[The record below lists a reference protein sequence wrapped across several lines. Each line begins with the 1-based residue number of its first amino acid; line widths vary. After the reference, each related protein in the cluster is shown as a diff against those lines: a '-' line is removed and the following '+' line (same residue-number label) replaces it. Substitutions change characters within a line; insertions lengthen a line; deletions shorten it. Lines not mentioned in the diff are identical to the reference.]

1 MLINYL
7 IFCFNSPVAETE
19 DKSDA
24 SINTFDKERAP
35 LNVRTEEEET
45 IRITLPR
52 KKQKTTS
59 YRQVD
64 FFTTKDL
71 PLSPKSTKKYVGSLK
86 IQLNSKVAKE
96 ADCTVTQVNSKQTHS
111 FKSLETSNKV
121 KVQAEHEKGTLSRME
136 VQASEVD
143 LSKIKKNAPTENDIK
158 QKTDINQ
165 GTSDLALPLPN
176 ISTELQQ
183 KEMEVKEI
191 SLVSVQQFETTRS
204 EVKKDIPAKST
215 KEQEPS
221 LNAAVSEPVQ
231 QNTPKMQSQDTE
243 VKETVLPQKVKT
255 SQVTVSNIENIP
267 VEIVSEKKLTPVP
280 ETGGFSQPVQKNPL
294 ALQDRDSEIKDLT
307 LLQTVELSNSTV
319 YKTKEDSHGSD
330 ANETKKCSSAA
341 AERFSQ
347 PEEQRML
354 TVQTVDHEVKETI
367 SAHRVEL
374 SKSLV
379 AEVKSEAPTIDASE
393 QKPSL
398 DVTANELIPP
408 LLSSTPKL
416 QHKEME
422 VRNAMK
428 EKFSSTHFAPG
439 ASSSKEQRIHLR
451 EKSSFAWP
459 EQSEIESQLWK
470 AEVKEAIVFQNPQTS
485 EATGFEI
492 KDVFTK
498 ECVGQSIILGS
509 PEADFPSSEEQ
520 IQLKSQ
526 GEENVN
532 VSSNETSNLDSSS
545 DMESF
550 TESIRKYGSPI
561 SLPQKKQ
568 RIPKLSLMP
577 PFAMPPIQEDFI
589 PPKEKKIFDPT
600 SFKFG
605 LGKTGSQKG
614 KGPSSVLKKQQGEAK
629 AKLKKRASAEQSV
642 VYKSLTINKS
652 PNLRLHRPKDVE
664 HNLCGDLHSKKF
676 PLEIDQTVADA
687 SKSSTGAQIKDI
699 KFTPSL
705 KLYGVI
711 VTQFILQ
718 LIIYNQPNFRGE
730 TIEIFNDVKDA
741 TSWNLPSA
749 FSIRTVR
756 GCWFLYQ
763 KPDFEGAK
771 ILLEEGAVEL
781 ANIWGEEIAEDNN
794 EEGPTVIPTVIGS
807 IRRAVKDWSL
817 TELDLF
823 TEFNGM
829 GDRTTFYDEIEK
841 ISTFG
846 IPLSTL
852 SMQVHS
858 GIWLVFEEPLYHGNS
873 YMVEPGQY
881 ACPEAWGGVEP
892 FIASLKP
899 VKMGGLKVENPN
911 AGKIIVYE
919 KPFFEGKQM
928 ELETDVFCFIGE
940 AERDKESTLC
950 QTYHFET
957 VGSIKVLGGLWVGY
971 EKSGFEGHQYLLEE
985 GEYREWNEWGGYDEQ
1000 LRSLQFIEVEASSP
1014 VMILFTETNF
1024 GEKGANIEVLGP
1036 ILNLR
1041 DTEYGLKT
1049 QSINVLS
1056 GVWVAYEEADFTG
1069 AQYILGK
1076 GLYSSY
1082 QDWGAKDFRI
1092 SSLQPVLVVS
1102 LNFTIVFF
1110 SETEFQGTTHV
1121 FEKDTVQFM
1130 DEFSPKSCKVLSGNW
1145 VVYDGEDFTGKQY
1158 VLEEGMYPNLI
1169 TMGCATDTH
1178 IKSSKTVGFNFTQSN
1193 IELFERTDFK
1203 GKKIELHS
1211 EALNLAL
1218 FGYNTHIFS
1227 VQVNGGTWIAYEF
1240 SNYRGCQ
1247 ILLQPG
1253 DIPNWHEFTGW
1264 HRIGSVRP
1272 LIQKL
1277 VYFRIRNRSTGAL
1290 MTFTGELNDLKL
1302 VRVQALEPTG
1312 LDDQIWSYQ
1321 DGVIKNKL
1329 AEDCCL
1335 DVVGSLITTGS
1346 RLGVSVLQNKDV
1358 HLWRFL
1364 PNGTIFSDQTT
1375 IWESPVQCNQALLW
1389 AN

>member
-1 MLINYL
+1 
-7 IFCFNSPVAETE
+7 
-19 DKSDA
+19 
-24 SINTFDKERAP
+24 
-35 LNVRTEEEET
+35 
-45 IRITLPR
+45 
-52 KKQKTTS
+52 
-59 YRQVD
+59 
-64 FFTTKDL
+64 
-71 PLSPKSTKKYVGSLK
+71 
-86 IQLNSKVAKE
+86 
-96 ADCTVTQVNSKQTHS
+96 
-111 FKSLETSNKV
+111 
-121 KVQAEHEKGTLSRME
+121 
-136 VQASEVD
+136 
-143 LSKIKKNAPTENDIK
+143 
-158 QKTDINQ
+158 
-165 GTSDLALPLPN
+165 
-176 ISTELQQ
+176 
-183 KEMEVKEI
+183 
-191 SLVSVQQFETTRS
+191 
-204 EVKKDIPAKST
+204 
-215 KEQEPS
+215 
-221 LNAAVSEPVQ
+221 
-231 QNTPKMQSQDTE
+231 
-243 VKETVLPQKVKT
+243 
-255 SQVTVSNIENIP
+255 
-267 VEIVSEKKLTPVP
+267 
-280 ETGGFSQPVQKNPL
+280 
-294 ALQDRDSEIKDLT
+294 
-307 LLQTVELSNSTV
+307 
-319 YKTKEDSHGSD
+319 
-330 ANETKKCSSAA
+330 
-341 AERFSQ
+341 
-347 PEEQRML
+347 ML

-498 ECVGQSIILGS
+498 ECVGQNIILGS

-687 SKSSTGAQIKDI
+687 SKSSTGAQIEDI

-705 KLYGVI
+705 VEDNSVNGFESDFPNATSSGMLPSNMEKYLKTFESEVQKNSENGFSIPNFPKPDNLEINTNLSDNIEDNAFDSLSIFQGSSDLSANQDIPNFFQNDLFKPISILPQVPVITPGMNNIKLNPRPGK
-711 VTQFILQ
+711 

-1092 SSLQPVLVVS
+1092 SSLQPVLVDTNQKPKFKVK
-1102 LNFTIVFF
+1102 FF

-1364 PNGTIFSDQTT
+1364 PNGTIFSELRSHLAIDIKGGQHYDQNQT
-1375 IWESPVQCNQALLW
+1375 ILNNFDELRPTQRWDLEVV
-1389 AN
+1389 